1 MVRIIFSEA
10 ERKTALQYLCTKG
23 YLSPS
28 DPDCMRVA
36 DLIEDTKIKRFE
48 YENAGRMIYVFFDND

>member
-10 ERKTALQYLCTKG
+10 ERDKALQYLCTKG

-28 DPDCMRVA
+28 DPECMRVV
-36 DLIEDTKIKRFE
+36 DLIEDTQVKHFE
-48 YENAGRMIYVFFDND
+48 YENAGRVVSVVFEG